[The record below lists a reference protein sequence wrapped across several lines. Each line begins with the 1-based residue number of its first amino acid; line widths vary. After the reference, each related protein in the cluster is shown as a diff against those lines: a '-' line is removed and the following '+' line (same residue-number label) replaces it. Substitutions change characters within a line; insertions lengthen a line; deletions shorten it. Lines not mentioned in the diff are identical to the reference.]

1 YLSAGATGAADPLW
15 DAKLVLDCAD
25 PASCS
30 PVNIAVRGTNLYVFG
45 SFTNIGGLLRDDLA
59 KLSTL
64 GPGQADS
71 NWRPSGLADL
81 GSRILDYR
89 GLAVTDEAL
98 FVSWIDIGPE
108 AFTAGVLKFDA
119 TGAGARDT
127 NWNATFDK
135 SVDLLLAVPSGLF
148 AAGNFRLCNGQ
159 VSLSLAKLHLLTGA
173 RGRDF
178 NAQVLR

>member
-1 YLSAGATGAADPLW
+1 MSVW
-15 DAKLVLDCAD
+15 E
-25 PASCS
+25 
-30 PVNIAVRGTNLYVFG
+30 RREGTV
-45 SFTNIGGLLRDDLA
+45 
-59 KLSTL
+59 
-64 GPGQADS
+64 
-71 NWRPSGLADL
+71 
-81 GSRILDYR
+81 
-89 GLAVTDEAL
+89 AVTDEAL

-159 VSLSLAKLHLLTGA
+159 VSLSLAKLDLLTGA

-178 NAQVLR
+178 NAQVQSPGRVYALTRQPDGKVIVGTTIATLQQEFRYTNGTTSLLGMLEPGGINLAAATNSDGSVMTTGIDAMAAPKRT